1 MYLRSLLEDWS
12 CCIMPLESAKKW
24 SKPQIEAAAPPV
36 LHCRRLLQTV
46 SQTHCRGRWNE
57 KKGDLQLEAALEVIW
72 GVERWFFS
80 IFCSCTHVGLDF
92 WVHDSFL
99 LREQRMWNL
108 FRSNFS
114 CPLWNLYLLF
124 QRMLASLRPIPKY
137 DLNWASEAKSFC
149 IHAFWLRQT
158 LSNASMALAKYSSLV
173 GSTLIRPPTVD
184 RPRK

>member
-12 CCIMPLESAKKW
+12 CIMPLESAKKW

-80 IFCSCTHVGLDF
+80 IFCSCTHVSLDF
-92 WVHDSFL
+92 WVHHSFL
-99 LREQRMWNL
+99 LRECRKGYGICFDQTFLALSLSEINTCYFNVCWPRWDRYRSTTSTGLQR
-108 FRSNFS
+108 
-114 CPLWNLYLLF
+114 
-124 QRMLASLRPIPKY
+124 PKVF
-137 DLNWASEAKSFC
+137 A
-149 IHAFWLRQT
+149 
-158 LSNASMALAKYSSLV
+158 
-173 GSTLIRPPTVD
+173 STLFGFG
-184 RPRK
+184 KL